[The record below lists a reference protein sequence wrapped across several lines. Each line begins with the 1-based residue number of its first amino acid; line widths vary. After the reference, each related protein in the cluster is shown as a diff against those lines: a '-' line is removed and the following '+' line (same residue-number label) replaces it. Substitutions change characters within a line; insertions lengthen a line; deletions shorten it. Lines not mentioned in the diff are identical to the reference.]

1 MDLQVFPH
9 RILGSDRTEMLL
21 NEIEALDGVKRT
33 VIQGPRLPPEDPN
46 ENPKYG
52 ERRVI
57 TVNGKEIDLKIKTGR
72 IFIDISNDF
81 NIVEVKDSI
90 HEICKEL
97 LPFGFDID
105 IGKFIRTQKTVT
117 DSIKYGNKSIPD
129 ELIGMTDQSAKLKD
143 RVTIFKKD

>member
-46 ENPKYG
+46 ENPKYT

-57 TVNGKEIDLKIKTGR
+57 NVHGKEIDLKVKTGR
-72 IFIDISNDF
+72 IFIDVSNDF
-81 NIVEVKDSI
+81 DIVEVKNSI
-90 HEICKEL
+90 DNICKEL

-105 IGKFIRTQKTVT
+105 VGKFIRTQKTVT
-117 DSIKYGNKSIPD
+117 DNIKYGDESIPD
-129 ELIGMTDQSAKLKD
+129 ELVGMTDQSAKLRD
-143 RVTIFKKD
+143 RVTILKK

>member
-9 RILGSDRTEMLL
+9 RILGSDRTEMFL

-46 ENPKYG
+46 ENPKYA

-57 TVNGKEIDLKIKTGR
+57 NVHGKEIDLKVKTGR
-72 IFIDISNDF
+72 IFIDVSNDF
-81 NIVEVKDSI
+81 DIVEVKDSI
-90 HEICKEL
+90 DKICREL

-105 IGKFIRTQKTVT
+105 VGKFIRTQKTVT
-117 DSIKYGNKSIPD
+117 DNIKYGDESIPD
-129 ELIGMTDQSAKLKD
+129 ELVGMTDQSAKLRD
-143 RVTIFKKD
+143 RVTILKKN

>member
-72 IFIDISNDF
+72 IFIDVSNDC

-90 HEICKEL
+90 YEICKEL

-143 RVTIFKKD
+143 RVTILKKN